1 MQAIIGTIMA
11 VSSFGAAYATQ
22 LMFPVKPVGE
32 ADILLSQTTIGTV
45 NMLDKETLEER
56 ARTPRE
62 LISFY
67 LKRQAN
73 LADVIEIVTGKS
85 SINEAYAK
93 LKTMDS
99 TPEIQF
105 LIKATEKNYSM
116 GDNAESSPT
125 QQSVGIGTPIRP
137 APSAPPAAPEPSAPP
152 SSVGIGTPITPSES
166 RPSNSRIT
174 NPEDEQGYGNRYWH

>member
-45 NMLDKETLEER
+45 NMLDKETLQER

-116 GDNAESSPT
+116 GDN
-125 QQSVGIGTPIRP
+125 VGIGTPIT
-137 APSAPPAAPEPSAPP
+137 PSLSAPP
-152 SSVGIGTPITPSES
+152 SSVGIGTPITPSET
-166 RPSNSRIT
+166 RPSNDRIT
-174 NPEDEQGYGNRYWH
+174 QPEDGSGLR